1 MVLGGHK
8 FEVGGGWIQFK
19 PTLGIFS
26 SYVLSPECTP
36 RPGMLNGLDLD
47 SIISHHVQTGNDLTE
62 KPWAESPEPCQAAG
76 PALSHFHPPLDP
88 QFLDAQ
94 RLGTCVFPAVIQLCK
109 TEGKRRRGQQRM
121 R

>member
-26 SYVLSPECTP
+26 SYVLSPEYTP
-36 RPGMLNGLDLD
+36 RPGTLNGLDLD
-47 SIISHHVQTGNDLTE
+47 SIRSHHVQTGNDLTE

-94 RLGTCVFPAVIQLCK
+94 RDLEHVFSQLLFSFARLK
-109 TEGKRRRGQQRM
+109 AKGEGGNRG
-121 R
+121 